1 MKITPTD
8 LPEVLIIEPDVHRD
22 DRGFFLETWHAEKY
36 AALGLEARFVQDNHS
51 GSTRGILRG
60 LHAQLT
66 HPQGKL
72 IRCSLGELYDVA
84 VDIRVGSPRFGQSV
98 GVELAADDFQ
108 QLWIPEG
115 FAHGFCVVSETAE
128 LQYKCTDLYD
138 PSGEITV
145 AWNDPALAIAWPI
158 DAPLL
163 SPKDAAGKL
172 LADFTASELPTY
184 TS

>member
-1 MKITPTD
+1 LKITPTD

-22 DRGFFLETWHAEKY
+22 DRGFFLETWHAGKY

-51 GSTRGILRG
+51 RSTRGILRG
-60 LHAQLT
+60 LHAQLA

-98 GVELAADDFQ
+98 GVELAADDFR

-145 AWNDPALAIAWPI
+145 AWNDPALAIAWPV